1 MNFFQLS
8 LLGTG
13 IALATSV
20 MSTAFAA
27 TTGTIAVQGLIQDNV
42 TCNLHAGDV
51 NRTIRLDTYPVG
63 SVPASNQSFGYTP
76 TFTLTADCSSNA
88 TQVSFLFSGTPSA
101 GDGLRFQ
108 NAGDATGL
116 GLQLESGDGK
126 LIPANGKDSDR
137 TRTLNVTNGT
147 ATLDLKAAYYRQAP
161 VKAGS
166 FESKVMVS
174 LSYN

>member
-1 MNFFQLS
+1 MNFFRSTL
-8 LLGTG
+8 
-13 IALATSV
+13 LATGMVLAISV
-20 MSTAFAA
+20 TPSAFAV
-27 TTGTIAVQGLIQDNV
+27 TTGTITVNGFIQDNV
-42 TCNLHAGDV
+42 TCNLSAGDV
-51 NRTIRLDTYPVG
+51 NRAIRLDTYPVG

-88 TQVSFLFSGTPSA
+88 RQVSFLFSGTPSA

-108 NAGDATGL
+108 NTGDAMGL

-126 LIPANGKDSDR
+126 LIPANGTDSDR
-137 TRTLNVTNGT
+137 TRTLNVTNG
-147 ATLDLKAAYYRQAP
+147 AARLDLKAAYYRQAP

>member
-1 MNFFQLS
+1 MNFFRPS
-8 LLGTG
+8 LLLPS
-13 IALATSV
+13 IVLATSFTP
-20 MSTAFAA
+20 TAFAA
-27 TTGTIAVQGLIQDNV
+27 TAGTITVQGLIQDNV

-51 NRTIRLDTYPVG
+51 NKTVKLALYPVG
-63 SVPASNQSFGYTP
+63 SVPTSNQSFGDKP
-76 TFTLTADCSSNA
+76 FTLTADCSTHA
-88 TQVSFLFSGTPSA
+88 TTISFLFSGTPSA
-101 GDGLRFQ
+101 GDGARFQ
-108 NAGDATGL
+108 NIGNATGL